1 MVVPVN
7 TKVRLNV
14 TAADVMH
21 AWTVPS
27 FGVKVDAVPGR
38 LNELW
43 FEANKV
49 GTFYGQCSELCGKDH
64 SYMPIMVEVVPKEEY
79 EARLGEVLEE
89 FAGYQRPSETKFA
102 QVEAE

>member
-1 MVVPVN
+1 VPVN
-7 TKVRLNV
+7 TKVRLHV

-43 FEANKV
+43 FEANTV
-49 GTFYGQCSELCGKDH
+49 GRYYGQCSELCGRDH
-64 SYMPIMVEVVPKEEY
+64 SYMPIMVDVVPKEEWD
-79 EARLGEVLEE
+79 ARLNTVLEVH
-89 FAGYQRPSETKFA
+89 AGKADGSSAVKVA
-102 QVEAE
+102 AAAVE